1 MQEGASQV
9 VTLHDEIP
17 AYHAGS
23 CFSSGHFG
31 RRNAS
36 IPCRELPLR
45 WSVCR
50 TPRGAPERPRAPQN
64 TPERPKAP
72 QSARPRA
79 RQSTLERANA
89 PRARQNA
96 PQRPRAPHNAPKHP
110 REPQPSPD
118 SPKQLG
124 QSQIALG
131 RSGLQNCTSKYSAPL
146 QKIAFWASSRQR
158 PSQPPKGS
166 WSPSAQNNIF

>member
-45 WSVCR
+45 WSPCR

-64 TPERPKAP
+64 TPQRPKAP

-96 PQRPRAPHNAPKHP
+96 PQRSRAPHNAPK
-110 REPQPSPD
+110 RPST
-118 SPKQLG
+118 L
-124 QSQIALG
+124 QSAPEGPGAPQIAPERQHARQHPERPKPPQSARAPG
-131 RSGLQNCTSKYSAPL
+131 RTTVNNLIHLL
-146 QKIAFWASSRQR
+146 QKDLEMLPGR
-158 PSQPPKGS
+158 
-166 WSPSAQNNIF
+166 

>member
-45 WSVCR
+45 WSPCR

-64 TPERPKAP
+64 IPERPKAP

-89 PRARQNA
+89 PRAR
-96 PQRPRAPHNAPKHP
+96 PRAPHNAPK
-110 REPQPSPD
+110 RPST
-118 SPKQLG
+118 L
-124 QSQIALG
+124 QSAPEGPGAPQIAPERQHARAPG
-131 RSGLQNCTSKYSAPL
+131 RTTVNNLIHLL
-146 QKIAFWASSRQR
+146 QKDLEMLPGR
-158 PSQPPKGS
+158 
-166 WSPSAQNNIF
+166 